1 MNQLQARGISEN
13 MSFADAKLAKI
24 KKFAAPKCHRK
35 TWEINMSGTKDN
47 RLAAIDNI
55 ETLVYQIRGIQV
67 MLDSD
72 LADIY
77 GYEVKNLNRQVK
89 RNIDRFPG
97 DFMFQLTKE
106 EVEELRRQNVTANIN
121 PMSRSLPY
129 VFSEQG
135 IYMLATVLNGELA
148 VQQSILVM
156 RAFKNMRHYIIAN
169 KQLASKDDLQKLA
182 LSAQEYQSKTDKTIK
197 IIKKKIDELSENFIL
212 EKELKSIVI
221 YKGQKFEADA
231 AYTEIIQSAKKTIYM
246 IDDYVNTKTLQL
258 LSKKKKGVSVILFT
272 ENGYGRGG
280 YLTSMEVNDFN
291 TEYPSLTLKPN
302 GECHDRFIVLDYG
315 LSSEKVYHCGAS
327 SKDAGRKV
335 CAINAIEN
343 VDMIHPFIEKLLKN
357 PNKKI

>member
-1 MNQLQARGISEN
+1 
-13 MSFADAKLAKI
+13 
-24 KKFAAPKCHRK
+24 
-35 TWEINMSGTKDN
+35 MSGTKEN
-47 RLAAIDNI
+47 QLVVIDNI
-55 ETLVYQIRGIQV
+55 ENLVYHVRGIQV

-72 LADIY
+72 LAEIY

-106 EVEELRRQNVTANIN
+106 EVDELRCQNVTANIN
-121 PMSRSLPY
+121 SMSRTFPY

-156 RAFKNMRHYIIAN
+156 RAFKNMRHYIIEN
-169 KQLASKDDLQKLA
+169 KQLASKDDLRKLT
-182 LSAQEYQSKTDKTIK
+182 LSAQEYQRKTDKTIK
-197 IIKKKIDELSENFIL
+197 TIEKKIDELSENFIS

-221 YKGQKFEADA
+221 YKGQKFEADL
-231 AYTEIIQSAKKTIYM
+231 AYTEIIQRAKKTIYM

-258 LSKKKKGVSVILFT
+258 LSKKKNGVSVMLFT
-272 ENGYGRGG
+272 ENGHGRKGC
-280 YLTSMEVNDFN
+280 LTSAEVSDFN
-291 TEYPSLTLKPN
+291 SEYPSLTIKPN
-302 GECHDRFIVLDYG
+302 GECHDRFIILDYG

-327 SKDAGRKV
+327 SKDAGKKV

-343 VDMIHPFIEKLLKN
+343 VDMVHPIIEKLLK
-357 PNKKI
+357 KTDKII